1 MSCKKETQEKWDFM
15 VRELQGDYLVSNKN
29 GVGQFEPS
37 IYIKQLMII
46 SVFNS

>member
-15 VRELQGDYLVSNKN
+15 VRELRGDYWVSNKN

-37 IYIKQLMII
+37 IYNKQLMII
-46 SVFNS
+46 SVF